1 MELYEKNGNIL
12 YILNILRKYTDENHM
27 LSAADI
33 QRKIKE
39 IYDVDIDT
47 RTIRRNINL
56 LKYKLEYDISTRDE
70 NKVGYY
76 ITKNPDTDFEVG
88 EIRAIIDNFCYAS
101 YIVPSVAK
109 SIIAKCK
116 SMQNIYENQKLT
128 DYKIYTKDNKTDNM
142 EVIKNI
148 EDISNAIHNLSKI
161 TFEYL
166 KYDIVNGIVK
176 KVVASRTKVTPF
188 AIVYD
193 RQQFYMIA
201 VKEGKQDFFNYRLDR
216 IKNVKELDEKRDI
229 KKTNSEIK
237 NFVES
242 TVDMFG
248 GQKEEIEAICDMYL
262 LDNVYETFGK
272 EIIVNAKGDEEFR
285 LKLFSN
291 TEGFKFW
298 VLRNIESVEVLK
310 PIALRNDIKEILNS
324 VSEKY
329 NK

>member
-1 MELYEKNGNIL
+1 
-12 YILNILRKYTDENHM
+12 
-27 LSAADI
+27 
-33 QRKIKE
+33 
-39 IYDVDIDT
+39 
-47 RTIRRNINL
+47 
-56 LKYKLEYDISTRDE
+56 
-70 NKVGYY
+70 
-76 ITKNPDTDFEVG
+76 
-88 EIRAIIDNFCYAS
+88 
-101 YIVPSVAK
+101 
-109 SIIAKCK
+109 
-116 SMQNIYENQKLT
+116 
-128 DYKIYTKDNKTDNM
+128 M

-176 KVVASRTKVTPF
+176 KVIASTPKVTPF

-201 VKEGKQDFFNYRLDR
+201 VKEGKKDFFNYRLDR
-216 IKNVKELDEKRDI
+216 MKNIQELDEKRDI

-237 NFVES
+237 NFAES

-248 GQKEEIEAICDMYL
+248 GEKEEIEAICDMYL

-272 EIIVNAKGDEEFR
+272 EILVTAKGDEEFR
-285 LKLFSN
+285 LKLCSN

-298 VLRNIESVEVLK
+298 VLRNLEGVEVLK
-310 PIALRNDIKEILNS
+310 PISLRNEIKEILK
-324 VSEKY
+324 VATDKY